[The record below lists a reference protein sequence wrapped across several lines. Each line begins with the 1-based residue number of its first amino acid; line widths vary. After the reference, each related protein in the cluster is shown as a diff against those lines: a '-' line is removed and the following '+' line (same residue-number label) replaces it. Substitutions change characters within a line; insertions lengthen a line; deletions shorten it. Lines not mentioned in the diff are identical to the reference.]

1 MGKTLVT
8 ALVGAAIL
16 TPTLAFGQQDR
27 VSSSEKGS
35 VLIFSKVE
43 IRWDAAGNVVQDT
56 FIDIA
61 NDFPEDVHVLLYFVN
76 GDPPLPQDFGPPFE
90 RAHPGWNWVDNAF
103 ELTKNE
109 PTYWSALTGE
119 PKGVSPFIVLDPG
132 FPPGRPC
139 PDGSGDRCLRG
150 MVYAWAINS
159 DGEEIRWN
167 HLKGDA
173 TIINY
178 RDSTA
183 WEYNAWSFQVV
194 APVANGDPPDAN
206 PGVLNLDGVEYA
218 PGFDLLLLDFY
229 AVGTDAFS
237 GGDPFQMISVD
248 TDLTIHPVSI
258 DVRQETDGPITTK
271 AHFDVWN
278 MEEFKFSGAYRCIT
292 CWDQWL
298 LSQHGIPNH
307 FLVGNLQTDKGKARI
322 DGQAS
327 QLCDNFGPYLSE
339 DASILGLAAKHLNFQ
354 FGASYAAAG
363 TNLFGAGTESAQI
376 QYDVLGVPPESTNP
390 NEGVFEL
397 RKEQPKSSRR

>member
-1 MGKTLVT
+1 MGNKLIT

-16 TPTLAFGQQDR
+16 TPAVAFAQQDR
-27 VSSSEKGS
+27 VSGTEKGS

-43 IRWDAAGNVVQDT
+43 IRWNAAGEVVQDT

-76 GDPPLPQDFGPPFE
+76 GDPALPANPGPPFE

-103 ELTKNE
+103 TLTKNE

-119 PKGVSPFIVLDPG
+119 PKGVSPFTVLDPG
-132 FPPGRPC
+132 VPPGRPC

-159 DGEEIRWN
+159 DGQEIRWN

-173 TIINY
+173 TIVNY

-183 WEYNAWSFQVV
+183 WEYNAWSFQAV
-194 APVANGDPPDAN
+194 AGANGDPPDAN
-206 PGVLNLDGVEYA
+206 PGVMNFDGVEYA
-218 PGFDLLLLDFY
+218 PGFDQLLLDFY
-229 AVGTDAFS
+229 AVGSTAFS
-237 GGDPFQMISVD
+237 GGDPFQLITVD
-248 TDLTIHPVSI
+248 TDLTLHPVSI
-258 DVRQETDGPITTK
+258 DVRQETDGPITFK

-278 MEEFKFSGAYRCIT
+278 MDETKFSGAFRCIT

-307 FLVGNLQTDKGKARI
+307 FLLGNLQTDKGRARV

-327 QLCDNFGPYLSE
+327 QLCDIPPVIISQE
-339 DASILGLAAKHLNFQ
+339 ASILGVVAKHLNFQ
-354 FGASYAAAG
+354 FGMSYAAAG
-363 TNLFGAGTESAQI
+363 TNLHGLGTQEAQI
-376 QYDVLGVPPESTNP
+376 QYDVLGPPPESNTP
-390 NEGVFEL
+390 ADPVVDALQKVIKGST
-397 RKEQPKSSRR
+397 R